1 MYDFNI
7 GDFVVR
13 KSYNKD
19 ILFEIT
25 NNKDNIYYLKGIT
38 DRIYADADV
47 SDLIKESDCD
57 KYLEM
62 LETRGEYISNIFS
75 NIFSDYRQS
84 DRHYRYGK
92 ILHIDGDDRYARKTL
107 EYYKRNNLPCSVY
120 SIAEEKQPKYIR
132 QLIYKDK
139 PDILVVTGHDCL
151 FKNRS
156 AKNINNYKNSKYF
169 KECVIEARKIVPN
182 RKELAVFAGACQSY
196 YEELITNGAN
206 FASSPGRILID
217 FFDPLVVAQIL
228 SITNNRIII
237 GMGSIV
243 DKIKGGYRGVNGIPT
258 YGKAK

>member
-1 MYDFNI
+1 MYDLNI

-25 NNKDNIYYLKGIT
+25 GNKDNIYYLKGVNS
-38 DRIYADADV
+38 RIFADADV
-47 SDLIKESDCD
+47 SDLIKEENYN
-57 KYLEM
+57 KYLQQM
-62 LETRGEYISNIFS
+62 ETRGEYIANIFS
-75 NIFSDYRQS
+75 SLFTEYRIN
-84 DRHYRYGK
+84 DRTYSYGK
-92 ILHIDGDDRYARKTL
+92 ILHVDGDDRYARKTL
-107 EYYKRNNLPCSVY
+107 EYYKKNGLPCSVY
-120 SIAEEKQPKYIR
+120 SISEEKQPKYLK

-139 PDILVVTGHDCL
+139 PDIVIVTGHDCL

-156 AKNINNYKNSKYF
+156 SKNIDNYKNSRYF
-169 KECVIEARKIVPN
+169 KECIIEARKIEPN
-182 RKELAVFAGACQSY
+182 RNKLAIFAGACQSY
-196 YEELITNGAN
+196 YEELISYGAN

-217 FFDPLVVAQIL
+217 FFDPLVVAQML
-228 SITNNRIII
+228 SITNNRIIV